1 MKKDILHDIIAQK
14 QIELT
19 QQKASVPESALEEM
33 LDGRPADGRSMKKAL
48 AESRVGIIAEFK
60 RKSPSKGWINRDA
73 NPLEVAEGY
82 VRSKASAL
90 SVLTDEP
97 FFGGTLKD
105 LANIRKAMEVP
116 VLRKDFI
123 ISRYQLL
130 QAKLTGADA
139 VLLIA
144 DALSPKDCFLL
155 AQEAHNLNLE
165 VLLELHSEEELEHY
179 NDYVDMVGI
188 NNRNLG
194 TFHTDVEN
202 SFRMA
207 GKLPKDAVR
216 VSESGISS
224 PETIHRLREA
234 GYQGFLIGETF
245 MKTPDP
251 GKALSDFIKRLNL

>member
-1 MKKDILHDIIAQK
+1 M
-14 QIELT
+14 
-19 QQKASVPESALEEM
+19 
-33 LDGRPADGRSMKKAL
+33 
-48 AESRVGIIAEFK
+48 
-60 RKSPSKGWINRDA
+60 
-73 NPLEVAEGY
+73 AEGY

-105 LANIRKAMEVP
+105 LANIRKAVEVP

-144 DALSPKDCFLL
+144 AALSPKDCFLL

-165 VLLELHSEEELEHY
+165 VLLELHSEEELGHY
-179 NDYVDMVGI
+179 NEYVDMVGI

-194 TFHTDVEN
+194 D
-202 SFRMA
+202 
-207 GKLPKDAVR
+207 
-216 VSESGISS
+216 
-224 PETIHRLREA
+224 
-234 GYQGFLIGETF
+234 
-245 MKTPDP
+245 
-251 GKALSDFIKRLNL
+251 LSY

>member
-1 MKKDILHDIIAQK
+1 MKKDILHNIIAQK

-60 RKSPSKGWINRDA
+60 RKSPSK
-73 NPLEVAEGY
+73 
-82 VRSKASAL
+82 AL

-105 LANIRKAMEVP
+105 LANIRKAVEVP

-144 DALSPKDCFLL
+144 AALSPKDCFLL

-165 VLLELHSEEELEHY
+165 VLLELHSEEELGHY
-179 NDYVDMVGI
+179 NEYVDMVGI

-224 PETIHRLREA
+224 PETIHKLREA

-251 GKALSDFIKRLNL
+251 GKALSDFIKRLDL